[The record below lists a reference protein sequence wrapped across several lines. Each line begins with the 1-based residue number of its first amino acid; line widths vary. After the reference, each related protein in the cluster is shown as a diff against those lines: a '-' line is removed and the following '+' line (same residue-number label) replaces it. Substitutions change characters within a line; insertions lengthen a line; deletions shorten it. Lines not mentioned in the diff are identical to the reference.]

1 MNRLKPATVLEPRRS
16 ALYKKDI
23 AGASTRPSGSLSCIA
38 LLLID
43 WLAVIRKLVS
53 VFLLAAVA
61 ALFAQQPASPP
72 ERAAPRGAIDGRL
85 TWFDRQ
91 GRTVGTIGD
100 AGVYR
105 TLAISPDG
113 KRVAVERTDRQT
125 QNKDIWLLDAAS
137 GATTRFTSDPGWDAF
152 PTWSPDG
159 SRIIFTSNRGGGV
172 YDLYQ
177 KASSGA
183 GNEQLFYQSTEGK
196 GPNSWSPDGKFLI
209 YYSIG
214 QPTHLRLLA
223 VDGPADRKP
232 VPLVDPQFS
241 SVTGRFSPDGRWI
254 AYTSNESG
262 KNEISVRPFDAATG
276 SAGNPVIVAGG
287 GGRTPLWS
295 GDGKELFYISP
306 DGMATAVEVTAGATF
321 RTGVPKALFK
331 VPAGLLFWDV
341 SPNGSGDATRFLM
354 PVPGS

>member
-1 MNRLKPATVLEPRRS
+1 MT
-16 ALYKKDI
+16 
-23 AGASTRPSGSLSCIA
+23 
-38 LLLID
+38 
-43 WLAVIRKLVS
+43 RKLVAG
-53 VFLLAAVA
+53 FLFAAIA
-61 ALFAQQPASPP
+61 ALFAQQPAAPT

-91 GRTVGTIGD
+91 GKTVGTIGER
-100 AGVYR
+100 GVYR

-113 KRVAVERTDRQT
+113 KRVAVERADPQT

-159 SRIIFTSNRGGGV
+159 SRIVFTSNRSGV
-172 YDLYQ
+172 YDLYR
-177 KASSGA
+177 KSSSGV
-183 GNEQLFYQSTEGK
+183 GNEELLYQSSEGK
-196 GPNSWSPDGKFLI
+196 GPNSWSPDGRFLI
-209 YYSIG
+209 YYSLG

-232 VPLVDPQFS
+232 TPLVDPQFS

-254 AYTSNESG
+254 AYSSNESG

-276 SAGNPVIVAGG
+276 SAGNPVIVTRGG
-287 GGRTPLWS
+287 GGTPLWR

-306 DGMATAVEVTAGATF
+306 DGTATAVDVSAGATF
-321 RTGVPKALFK
+321 QTGAPKPLFK

-341 SPNGSGDATRFLM
+341 SPNSSGDGTRFLM

>member
-1 MNRLKPATVLEPRRS
+1 
-16 ALYKKDI
+16 
-23 AGASTRPSGSLSCIA
+23 
-38 LLLID
+38 
-43 WLAVIRKLVS
+43 
-53 VFLLAAVA
+53 
-61 ALFAQQPASPP
+61 
-72 ERAAPRGAIDGRL
+72 
-85 TWFDRQ
+85 
-91 GRTVGTIGD
+91 
-100 AGVYR
+100 VYR

-113 KRVAVERTDRQT
+113 KRVAVERADPQT

-159 SRIIFTSNRGGGV
+159 SRIVFTSNRSGV
-172 YDLYQ
+172 YDLYR
-177 KASSGA
+177 KSSSGV
-183 GNEQLFYQSTEGK
+183 GNEELLYQSSEGK
-196 GPNSWSPDGKFLI
+196 GPNSWSPDGRFLI
-209 YYSIG
+209 YYSLG

-232 VPLVDPQFS
+232 TPLVDPQFS

-254 AYTSNESG
+254 AYSSNESG

-276 SAGNPVIVAGG
+276 SAGNPVIVTRGG
-287 GGRTPLWS
+287 GGTPLWR

-306 DGMATAVEVTAGATF
+306 DGTATAVDVSAGATF
-321 RTGVPKALFK
+321 QTGAPKPLFK

-341 SPNGSGDATRFLM
+341 SPNSSGDGTRFLM